1 MIKEAVLRL
10 LGKMFHHLELES
22 KEPSG
27 SLTASL
33 WGRAEE
39 MNAKTVCLESIGY
52 KCQSLLL

>member
-27 SLTASL
+27 SLSL